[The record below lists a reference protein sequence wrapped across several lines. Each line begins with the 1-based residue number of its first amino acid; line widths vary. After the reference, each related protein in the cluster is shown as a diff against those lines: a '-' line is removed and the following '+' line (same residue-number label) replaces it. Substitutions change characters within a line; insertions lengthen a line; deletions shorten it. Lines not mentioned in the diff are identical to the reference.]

1 MLKVI
6 LRATGARQSTPGLH
20 ETTKLPVFNWQH
32 VKPGCCRSS
41 SAWWGGC
48 PWCSDG
54 ERCMLDN
61 NKGEHAVRDLGNS
74 EDTGGRR
81 DIPLW
86 HCEYYVF
93 YFWKRLDCAY
103 SVRYARRWELNHI
116 VRLRICKAPEEKL
129 VSWASRAP
137 VIRKKGLRQSRK
149 TTRSTVQSATVGMIL
164 VRGAQSRFSV
174 ACFDSEICTP
184 CCVTLWQMPLLTP
197 V

>member
-1 MLKVI
+1 
-6 LRATGARQSTPGLH
+6 
-20 ETTKLPVFNWQH
+20 
-32 VKPGCCRSS
+32 
-41 SAWWGGC
+41 
-48 PWCSDG
+48 
-54 ERCMLDN
+54 MLDN

-129 VSWASRAP
+129 VSWASRAR

-164 VRGAQSRFSV
+164 VLVRGAHISV
-174 ACFDSEICTP
+174 IFCGMFWQWDLHTLLCHTMTDAFIDSGVIWYNRIVYS
-184 CCVTLWQMPLLTP
+184 CVL
-197 V
+197 